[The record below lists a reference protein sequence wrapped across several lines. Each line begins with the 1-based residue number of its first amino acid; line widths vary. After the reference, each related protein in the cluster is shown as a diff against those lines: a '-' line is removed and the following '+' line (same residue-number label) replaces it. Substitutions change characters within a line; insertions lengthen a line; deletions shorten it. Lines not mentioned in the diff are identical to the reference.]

1 MKIRPQ
7 TRSAIVEAAFQLY
20 KSDPNASVADI
31 AKLAGVGR
39 ATLHRY
45 FPSRDDLT
53 VELALIA
60 IKELD
65 EAAETAA
72 EKAASYTEA
81 IKLVLFA
88 LIPLADRH
96 WFLIN
101 QTVDDE
107 SAVQREYT
115 RQAQETAE
123 LIDHAKLE
131 GGLNPQVPT
140 QWLCEVFDGL
150 LFAAWEMVRKENATA
165 KQAAELAWNSFI
177 NGAGNQ
183 HEQ

>member
-31 AKLAGVGR
+31 AMLAGVGR

-45 FPSRDDLT
+45 FPSREDLT
-53 VELALIA
+53 VELALTA
-60 IKELD
+60 VKEID
-65 EAAETAA
+65 EAAEIAS

-81 IKLVLFA
+81 IKLILFA
-88 LIPLADRH
+88 LIPLADRY
-96 WFLIN
+96 WFLSN
-101 QTVDDE
+101 QTTGDDP
-107 SAVQREYT
+107 AVQSEYK
-115 RQAQETAE
+115 RQAQETAD
-123 LIDHAKLE
+123 LIEQAKNE
-131 GGLNPQVPT
+131 GGLNPQLPT
-140 QWLCEVFDGL
+140 SWLCEVFDGL

-165 KQAAELAWNSFI
+165 KQASELAWNTFI
-177 NGAGNQ
+177 NGAGTQ